1 MVGLLV
7 KGRFMKSK
15 VILLI
20 NLSLLVIL
28 ISFIGSPSVSSTGA
42 SESVIGSFSSS
53 DTGQLKI
60 GIVSLR
66 TVFIE
71 SKWIGAYK
79 QEVTFESQQ
88 LQAKLTD
95 LAKEIEAGEGALKAR
110 VRGSSDYI
118 TQMKELIRKKSQLAS
133 DKEFFSQALA
143 MKEQRITEA
152 IYQAILQQSSL
163 VAKRKGL
170 ALVLEKS
177 EIDFP
182 ASSLNQ
188 LELVMGTN
196 KVLYSGGCVDI
207 TKEVT
212 DGVDAGVATK

>member
-1 MVGLLV
+1 
-7 KGRFMKSK
+7 MKSK

-60 GIVSLR
+60 GIDSLR
-66 TVFIE
+66 TVFME
-71 SKWIGAYK
+71 SKRIGAYK
-79 QEVTFESQQ
+79 QEVTFERQQ
-88 LQAKLTD
+88 IQGELENVAKQ
-95 LAKEIEAGEGALKAR
+95 IEAGEGALKAL

-118 TQMKELIRKKSQLAS
+118 TQLKELIQKKSQLAS

-143 MKEQRITEA
+143 MKEQRITEDL
-152 IYQAILQQSSL
+152 YKAILQQSSV
-163 VAKRKGL
+163 VARQKGL

-196 KVLYSGGCVDI
+196 KVLYSQGCVDI

-212 DGVDAGVATK
+212 DGVDASVATK

>member
-1 MVGLLV
+1 
-7 KGRFMKSK
+7 MKSK

-53 DTGQLKI
+53 DAGPLKI

-66 TVFIE
+66 TVFME
-71 SKWIGAYK
+71 SKQIAAYK
-79 QEVTFESQQ
+79 QKVTFERQRIQ
-88 LQAKLTD
+88 GD
-95 LAKEIEAGEGALKAR
+95 LENLGKEIAASEGALKALK
-110 VRGSSDYI
+110 RGSSDYI
-118 TQMKELIRKKSQLAS
+118 SQMKEWIQKKAKLES

-143 MKEQRITEA
+143 MEEQRITED
-152 IYQAILQQSSL
+152 IYKAILQQSSI

-196 KVLYSGGCVDI
+196 
-207 TKEVT
+207 
-212 DGVDAGVATK
+212 